1 MAYLTT
7 RRRRAAPITSIAA
20 IGAIVLAGCSSTS
33 SGSPATSSGSSP
45 VVAGSS
51 PGASG
56 GTLAGVCP
64 STVKIQTSWFPEP
77 EKGAVYQLVGANGT
91 VDKNKGTYSAIVDG
105 VTISVLAGGPYL
117 GNQSTI
123 ARMYQDPSIL
133 LGEVSTDDAI
143 LTSASQQVISVVA
156 PLQKS
161 PQAIIYDPAS
171 YKFTSIADVGKSNA
185 TILKAGE
192 DAASDLLV
200 ASGAVKKSQL
210 DYSYDGTPGRFVTSG
225 GKDVFIEYAS
235 EVPYEYQHE
244 ITQWGKPLKSILL
257 ANAGYTT
264 YENSL
269 SVTPA
274 NKTKYNACLKALVP
288 MIQKAIAAYAADPG
302 PVDAAMIKYSQEIQS
317 PTVLSTGL
325 NDFSN
330 QVMKQDGILANGADG
345 TAGSFDTSRVADLI
359 TRLGPVAKSKNIAL
373 KSGLAPSGVVTN
385 EYLDPSIK
393 IAQ

>member
-1 MAYLTT
+1 MAHLNT
-7 RRRRAAPITSIAA
+7 RSRRTAAITSVAA
-20 IGAIVLAGCSSTS
+20 IALAGCGSSTS
-33 SGSPATSSGSSP
+33 SGPP
-45 VVAGSS
+45 AGSS
-51 PGASG
+51 PAAGSSSGASG
-56 GTLAGVCP
+56 ATLAGVCP
-64 STVKIQTSWFPEP
+64 STVKIQTSWYPEP
-77 EKGAVYQLVGANGT
+77 EKGAVYQLVGPNGT
-91 VDKNKGTYSAIVDG
+91 VDKNKGSYSALVDG

-133 LGEVSTDDAI
+133 LGEANTDDAI
-143 LTSASQQVISVVA
+143 ETSASQPVISVVA

-161 PQAIIYDPAS
+161 PQAIIYDPAT
-171 YKFTSIADVGKSNA
+171 YHFTSIADVGKSNA

-225 GKDVFIEYAS
+225 GKDVFIEYAT
-235 EVPYEYQHE
+235 EVPYDYQHS

-257 ANAGYTT
+257 AGAGYTS

-274 NKTKYNACLKALVP
+274 NKTKYSACLKALVP
-288 MIQKAIAAYAADPG
+288 MIQKAIVAYAANPG

-325 NDFSN
+325 NNFAH
-330 QVMKQDGILANGADG
+330 QVMNSDGIVANGPDG
-345 TAGSFDTSRVADLI
+345 TAGSFDTSRVAGLI
-359 TRLGPVAKSKNIAL
+359 TSLGPVAKSKNIAL
-373 KSGLAPSGVVTN
+373 KSGLAPSDLVTN

-393 IAQ
+393 IAK